1 MTELYIRRAQP
12 IEAQQFTGGAL
23 RAAEIDSW
31 LDLWGDVRYVSE
43 IFIDSKESQ
52 YIDGEHLI
60 PVIQIPEFIMIMSDS
75 GNYHVLA
82 GSWIVK
88 DSTGV
93 LQILSDVSF
102 HNTYERYT
110 TDD

>member
-1 MTELYIRRAQP
+1 MTELYIHKVQP

-23 RAAEIDSW
+23 RAAEIDAW

-43 IFIDSKESQ
+43 NFVDSKEVQ
-52 YIDGEHLI
+52 YIDGEQLI
-60 PVIQIPEFIMIMSDS
+60 PVIQFPEHLIIISDS

-82 GSWIVK
+82 GSWIIK

-93 LQILSDVSF
+93 LHILSDVSF
-102 HNTYERYT
+102 HNTYARYGAE
-110 TDD
+110 

>member
-1 MTELYIRRAQP
+1 MTELYIRRVLP

-43 IFIDSKESQ
+43 NFVDSKEVQ
-52 YIDGEHLI
+52 YIDGEQLI
-60 PVIQIPEFIMIMSDS
+60 PVIQFPEHLIIISDS
-75 GNYHVLA
+75 GNYHVLI
-82 GSWIVK
+82 GSWIIK
-88 DSTGV
+88 ESTGV

-102 HNTYERYT
+102 HSIYDRYGEE
-110 TDD
+110 